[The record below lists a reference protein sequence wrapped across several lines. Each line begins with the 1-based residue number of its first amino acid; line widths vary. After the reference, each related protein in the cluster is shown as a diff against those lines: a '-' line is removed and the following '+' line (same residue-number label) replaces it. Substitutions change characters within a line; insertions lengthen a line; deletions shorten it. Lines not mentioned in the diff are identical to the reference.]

1 MPPDTN
7 VKDQPNVSKGHTM
20 KTFLLTAIA
29 ATLIATSGFAG
40 DNRYDQ
46 LADRI
51 EVVNIED
58 QRLTDGNVT
67 NGVLTLYTEDMDGDS
82 RRPVVIDLSSLAGA
96 DGINGTNGSDGV
108 DGYIPD
114 VTELQASINELQ
126 DGQVTALEAS
136 SAAAAIAG
144 ISLNHNY
151 GSVGIGG
158 AITGRG
164 ADILIIDDPIKNRE
178 EAESKTIRDKHWNW
192 YTSTA
197 YTRLEKDAA
206 VVLILTR
213 WNIDDLAGRLL
224 KKQEEEWRQG
234 R

>member
-1 MPPDTN
+1 
-7 VKDQPNVSKGHTM
+7 M
-20 KTFLLTAIA
+20 KTFLLTATA

-144 ISLNHNY
+144 ISLDYNY

-158 AITGRG
+158 AFGHGPNAMAVRAGVPIGERLFISSSVAKSGSTILGTASITY
-164 ADILIIDDPIKNRE
+164 
-178 EAESKTIRDKHWNW
+178 SF
-192 YTSTA
+192 
-197 YTRLEKDAA
+197 
-206 VVLILTR
+206 
-213 WNIDDLAGRLL
+213 
-224 KKQEEEWRQG
+224 
-234 R
+234 